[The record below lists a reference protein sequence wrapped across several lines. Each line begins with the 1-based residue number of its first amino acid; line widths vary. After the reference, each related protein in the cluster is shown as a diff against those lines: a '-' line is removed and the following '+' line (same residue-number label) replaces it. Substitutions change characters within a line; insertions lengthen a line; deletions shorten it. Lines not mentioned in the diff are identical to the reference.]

1 MEQQWSSN
9 TTIRFSERAN
19 ITPYAKYTGV
29 GAWSKEAR
37 HRAVEA
43 GYEAALILAQTADL
57 TNAVIAALIR
67 ARFEL
72 PAFSTLERITK
83 HVRALAHRKLC
94 RKVFDG
100 LTAQE
105 RKELDQLL
113 VIAVAQA

>member
-1 MEQQWSSN
+1 VEFEHDDPVQ
-9 TTIRFSERAN
+9 RAR
-19 ITPYAKYTGV
+19 PYHAVREYTGV

-83 HVRALAHRKLC
+83 HVRALAHRSC
-94 RKVFDG
+94 AGRC
-100 LTAQE
+100 LTG
-105 RKELDQLL
+105 
-113 VIAVAQA
+113 